1 MKEIKLKFVGFYKE
15 FEPKDSIL
23 WKTLEKYYDVK
34 IDDNPDYIICGC
46 FDSEM
51 NFTNYPQVRIFI
63 SGENFTPDFNL
74 VDYAISPYPISF
86 ADRSLYMP
94 QFTEGLETR
103 LDYFENPRHYDTDF
117 LKTKTRFANF
127 IASHESE
134 YGIRGDFMKKLS
146 EYKRVDSVGSYLNNT
161 EDGKTVDFKNSSKID
176 FQKSCKFSLC
186 FESTS
191 NLGFCTEKLTD
202 AFYAETIP
210 VYYGDPDV
218 GKIFNSKAFI
228 NCHDYK
234 NFDEVIEKIKE
245 LDSDDAAYLS
255 MMNEPIL
262 NDPHFVRKKFEEY
275 DNFVRHIFDQPLDK
289 AFRRSR
295 VYAPRRYENFLRRSN
310 KYSKQTKKLA
320 RRDERR
326 NIIYEAIYG
335 LYRKIFK
342 RSNK

>member
-23 WKTLEKYYDVK
+23 WRTLEKYYDVK

-46 FDSEM
+46 YDYEI
-51 NFTNYPQVRIFI
+51 NFTNYPQVRVFA
-63 SGENFTPDFNL
+63 SFENFTPDFNI
-74 VDYAISPYPISF
+74 VDYAISSYPISF
-86 ADRSLYMP
+86 CDRSLYMP
-94 QFTEGLETR
+94 SFMYHGLEKR
-103 LDYFENPRHYDTDF
+103 VDYFEMPRHFDDDF

-146 EYKRVDSVGSYLNNT
+146 EYKRVDSIGSYLNNVA
-161 EDGKTVDFKNSSKID
+161 DGEVVDFKNSSKID
-176 FQKSCKFSLC
+176 FQRSCKFSLC

-210 VYYGDPDV
+210 VYYGDPEV
-218 GKIFNSKAFI
+218 GKIFNTKAFI

-234 NFDEVIEKIKE
+234 DFDEVIEKIKE
-245 LDSDDAAYLS
+245 LDNDDDAYLA
-255 MMNEPIL
+255 MMNEPIF
-262 NDPHFVRKKFEEY
+262 NDRHFVGKKFEEY
-275 DNFVRHIFDQPLDK
+275 EKFVRHIFDQPLDK

-295 VYAPRRYENFLRRSN
+295 IYSPRWYENFLRRSN

-326 NIIYEAIYG
+326 NNIYEAIYG

-342 RSNK
+342 RK